1 MVERVTVNHYVPG
14 SIPGGGVMLT
24 FVDTFNSNFYFKY
37 KLPDFD
43 VLMERLHEVEDKISP
58 DNVRSWGNLC
68 SLETVS
74 EEQMR
79 QVNFSDIISNAIELL
94 ANDLRT
100 ELKYNVFHPWLN
112 QYKRGDHQEAHIHDN
127 CDVAAVIFLNQGEN
141 FGKFYFLDSN
151 AAVLSRPW
159 VPIMAN
165 LIGKDPIHFV
175 QDIEPGDIIF
185 FPNNMFHGVTPHRSD
200 EARKTIAFN
209 IIIEGINIP
218 EITDENN

>member
-1 MVERVTVNHYVPG
+1 M
-14 SIPGGGVMLT
+14 MT

-43 VLMERLHEVEDKISP
+43 VLMERLAEVEDTISP

-74 EEQMR
+74 EEQMSK
-79 QVNFSDIISNAIELL
+79 VNFSDIISNAIQLL
-94 ANDLRT
+94 AQDLRT

-127 CDVAAVIFLNQGEN
+127 CDVAAVIFLNQGDD

-159 VPIMAN
+159 FPIMGN

-175 QDIEPGDIIF
+175 EDIEPGDIIF
-185 FPNNMFHGVTPHRSD
+185 FPNNMFHGVTPHKSD
-200 EARKTIAFN
+200 EVRKTIAFN

-218 EITDENN
+218 ELADGNN